1 MKVNRR
7 SFVQRTAATVA
18 AGMLG
23 SSAWAADEPIGVA
36 SIHDLSG
43 GLDIYGKPM
52 VDALTLAVEEAN
64 AAGGLLGRQIK
75 LINYDT
81 QSSMQLYTQFAQ
93 QAALKDKVAV
103 VHGGITSA
111 SREVIRPVLDKFKTL
126 YFYNTQYE
134 GGVCDRNQFDTGV
147 TPAQTVEKLVP
158 YAMKK
163 WGKKVYVVA
172 ADYNYGQITS
182 QWVKKYVTE
191 NGGEVSS
198 IDFFPLDVTNFGSTI
213 SKIQAAKPDFV
224 WSALVG
230 GAHISFYRQWAA
242 AGMRKSIPMA
252 STTFAVGNEHIVLSP
267 DECNGMLV
275 CYNYFQDL
283 KNKTNEAFVER
294 FHKRFGADYP
304 NVTELA
310 MGTYQGFLLW
320 AEGVKKAKQRRPPEG
335 DRGARD
341 RHQHRCAVRQG
352 DDRSAD
358 PSLRPRRSHRR
369 GQGQEA
375 QRARRFRAA
384 EAGRHRRGVQ
394 SHQEPDRQPAIRDQD
409 LRAGRTS
416 HALGKVNVDL
426 VVLLAIQVLYA
437 IASLALISVGLAII
451 FGMMRVINLAHGE
464 FLMLGG
470 YAAIVATS
478 HGVSIWIAMLVVAP
492 VVVGLIG
499 VVVERTIIRFLYGRM
514 IDTMLAT
521 WGLSLFLVGLTT
533 AIFGNTTVGIS
544 APLGSFQIGA
554 YRTSGYTLFVIAV
567 AVVVLAGIFAV
578 LRLTRLGLIARG
590 TMQNANMAAA
600 LGVNPPRV
608 YAVTFG
614 IGAALSGLAGAVLAP
629 VSGVFPTIGVAYVA
643 KSFITVIGGG
653 AAILTGTVSASALF
667 GTINQIATFLTT
679 PVFGEVALLAAAI
692 VLIRLLPQ
700 GITGRFFRRGL

>member
-1 MKVNRR
+1 MKFNRR
-7 SFVQRTAATVA
+7 RFLQGTAAAAA
-18 AGMLG
+18 AGAFPAT
-23 SSAWAADEPIGVA
+23 AWAEDPINVA

-52 VDALTLAVEEAN
+52 VDALMLAVEEAN

-81 QSSMQLYTQFAQ
+81 QSNMQLYTQFAQ

-111 SREVIRPVLDKFKTL
+111 SREVIRPVLDRFKTL

-163 WGKKVYVVA
+163 WGKKVYVIA

-182 QWVKKYVTE
+182 QWVKKYVIE

-267 DECNGMLV
+267 DECNDMLV

-283 KNKTNEAFVER
+283 KNKTNETFVAA

-310 MGTYQGFLLW
+310 MGTYQGFRIW
-320 AEGVKKAKQRRPPEG
+320 AEAVKKAG
-335 DRGARD
+335 SIDRIKVIEALETGISIDA
-341 RHQHRCAVRQG
+341 
-352 DDRSAD
+352 
-358 PSLRPRRSHRR
+358 PS
-369 GQGQEA
+369 
-375 QRARRFRAA
+375 
-384 EAGRHRRGVQ
+384 
-394 SHQEPDRQPAIRDQD
+394 
-409 LRAGRTS
+409 
-416 HALGKVNVDL
+416 GKVTIDPPTHHCVLDVHIAEVKDKKLNVLEDFPQQKPADTAA
-426 VVLLAIQVLYA
+426 VCN
-437 IASLALISVGLAII
+437 LIKNPTDNQQY
-451 FGMMRVINLAHGE
+451 VIK
-464 FLMLGG
+464 
-470 YAAIVATS
+470 I
-478 HGVSIWIAMLVVAP
+478 
-492 VVVGLIG
+492 
-499 VVVERTIIRFLYGRM
+499 
-514 IDTMLAT
+514 
-521 WGLSLFLVGLTT
+521 
-533 AIFGNTTVGIS
+533 
-544 APLGSFQIGA
+544 
-554 YRTSGYTLFVIAV
+554 
-567 AVVVLAGIFAV
+567 
-578 LRLTRLGLIARG
+578 
-590 TMQNANMAAA
+590 
-600 LGVNPPRV
+600 
-608 YAVTFG
+608 
-614 IGAALSGLAGAVLAP
+614 
-629 VSGVFPTIGVAYVA
+629 
-643 KSFITVIGGG
+643 
-653 AAILTGTVSASALF
+653 
-667 GTINQIATFLTT
+667 
-679 PVFGEVALLAAAI
+679 
-692 VLIRLLPQ
+692 
-700 GITGRFFRRGL
+700 